1 MMNDPC
7 TSVVGG
13 FKPPWWLRNA
23 HLQTLWAA
31 TVRRAPR
38 PALRRERLELPD
50 GDFLDLDW
58 TVGTAGPV
66 VILLHGLQG
75 SSDSNYAR
83 GLLQALR
90 LRGWRAVLMHFRG
103 CSGEPNRLARFYH
116 AGDTGDFNTLVNLLR
131 AREPETPLAAIGCS
145 LGGNVLLK
153 WLGEQGSQAPLV
165 CAAAVSV
172 PFDLARSVDHINR
185 GWSRIYQYWLT
196 RCLRIAARRKFSRL
210 PSPLGAINLEELRT
224 LRAYDSAVTAPLH
237 VFASV
242 EAYYAQSS
250 CHPYLKHI
258 RTPTLLAQAQDDP
271 FLPATALP
279 TLDALSTS
287 IRLELQRHGGHIG
300 FISGTLPWAL
310 NYWLEQRIPDYI
322 ATALAT
328 TAADNHKQTTA
339 GI

>member
-1 MMNDPC
+1 MNDPC
-7 TSVVGG
+7 NSAADR
-13 FKPPWWLRNA
+13 FSPAWWLRSP
-23 HLQTLWAA
+23 HLQTLWAS
-31 TVRRAPR
+31 VLRRAPR
-38 PALRRERLELPD
+38 PTLRRERLELAD
-50 GDFLDLDW
+50 GDFIDLDW
-58 TVGTAGPV
+58 TAGTSGPI

-75 SSDSNYAR
+75 SSNSNYAR
-83 GLLQALR
+83 GLLQALHR
-90 LRGWRAVLMHFRG
+90 RGWRAVLMHFRS

-116 AGDTGDFNTLVNLLR
+116 AGDTGDFHTLVTLLH

-153 WLGEQGSQAPLV
+153 WLGEQGSQSPLV

-196 RCLRIAARRKFSRL
+196 RCLRIAAHRKFSRM
-210 PSPLGAINLEELRT
+210 PSPLGVIDMGALHT
-224 LRAYDSAVTAPLH
+224 LRAYDNAVTAPLH
-237 VFASV
+237 GFASA

-258 RTPTLLAQAQDDP
+258 RTSTLLAQAEDDP

-279 TLDALSTS
+279 APDALSAS

-300 FISGTLPWAL
+300 FISGTLPWAPH
-310 NYWLEQRIPDYI
+310 YWLERRIPDYI
-322 ATALAT
+322 AAALAT
-328 TAADNHKQTTA
+328 ADNNPRRTTSGA
-339 GI
+339 